1 MSGAAT
7 SQSARHRIII
17 SLLALSD
24 AIAAILLAADL
35 LVVCGTVL
43 LRFLFNAPVEWADDV
58 ARGLMVGSSFFGA
71 ASALARHEN
80 VGVAFF
86 VDKLPSG
93 LRRVVEA
100 TGAGLMTVIAGTVAF
115 NAIKLGWLTTGQT
128 SGSGLP
134 LQLTFYPM
142 GVGALLMTIFAADLF
157 CSRPLRDMIGA
168 VVTMALIV
176 GLYWAWDDLAP
187 SSLPSSGMLMLAGFL
202 ITLCGGLPIGFALA
216 LAALTFIWVEGT
228 LPGVIFAQQMA
239 RGIDN
244 FVLLAIPF
252 FILVGYLMEAN
263 GMSGRL
269 IELLQRAA
277 GRMRGGLNVVMV
289 TSMVLFSGISG
300 SKMADVAAV
309 GSVLIPAAR
318 RSRQSPGGAVALLA
332 ASAIMAETIPP
343 CINLIILGFVT
354 NLSIGGLFVA
364 GLLPAALMALALIAV
379 SIIFGKRAAAS
390 DQARAPVSGLWSG
403 AIASFG
409 LIFMIFAGFKSG
421 FATATEIS
429 AFAAVYALVVGPVM
443 FGELGFKTAANS
455 FIQAATRSGL
465 VLFIV
470 AAAQSLAFILTLQ
483 QVPHMLGDTLLALS
497 GAHGTWLFVLLSI
510 AVLIVMGSVLEGA
523 AALIIFGPLL
533 LPVAT
538 KLGVDPLHFGVVLVI
553 SMGLGLFAPP
563 LGLGLYGACLIGNV
577 AIEQT
582 VKPMLGYLGLLLLC
596 LLGDRLRA
604 VHQHGLAARVRL
616 LRGQARPTQPPPG
629 TSGWIASS
637 PGLLAMTGREG
648 TATLSPSLRAQRS
661 NPSRAIRSGSRVCEK
676 SNTITMEP
684 QRQRSSRLSAS
695 PPSPKPGHESARQ
708 ELLPTA
714 TLRMAL
720 RAEAKS
726 SHPMRAA
733 PLPICGMRKSRKP
746 LETPTA

>member
-1 MSGAAT
+1 MQTISGAAL
-7 SQSARHRIII
+7 SQSGGHRIIV
-17 SLLALSD
+17 SLLLLSD

-35 LVVCGTVL
+35 LVVCSSVL

-71 ASALARHEN
+71 ASALARSEN
-80 VGVAFF
+80 LGVAFF
-86 VDKLPSG
+86 IDMMPAAV
-93 LRRVVEA
+93 RRVVDSI
-100 TGAGLMTVIAGTVAF
+100 GALLVTVIAGYVAF

-134 LQLTFYPM
+134 LELTFYPM
-142 GVGALLMTIFAADLF
+142 GTGALFMTVFAADLF
-157 CSRPLRDMIGA
+157 RHRPAGDMIAGMVA
-168 VVTMALIV
+168 TGLIA
-176 GLYWAWDDLAP
+176 GLYLAWDFVAP
-187 SSLPSSGMLMLAGFL
+187 TSVPSSGTLMLAGFF
-202 ITLCGGLPIGFALA
+202 ITLFGGLPIGFALA

-263 GMSGRL
+263 GMSVRL
-269 IELLQRAA
+269 IELLQRAV

-318 RSRQSPGGAVALLA
+318 RSRQNPGSAVALLA
-332 ASAIMAETIPP
+332 ASAVMAETIPP
-343 CINLIILGFVT
+343 CINLIILGFVA

-379 SIIFGKRAAAS
+379 SIIFGKSRASFDEAELRPAM
-390 DQARAPVSGLWSG
+390 SGLWSG

-429 AFAAVYALVVGPVM
+429 AFAVVYAIVIGSLV
-443 FGELGFKTAANS
+443 FRELKLKTAAHS
-455 FIQAATRSGL
+455 FVQAATRSGL

-470 AAAQSLAFILTLQ
+470 AAAQSLAFVLTLQ
-483 QVPHMLGDTLLALS
+483 QVPHAVGEMMLSLS
-497 GAHGTWLFVLLSI
+497 GSHGTWLFMLLSI

-533 LPVAT
+533 LPVAV

-553 SMGLGLFAPP
+553 AMGLGLFAPP

-577 AIEQT
+577 PIEQT
-582 VKPMLGYLGLLLLC
+582 VKPIVGYLGLLLLC
-596 LLGDRLRA
+596 LLVIA
-604 VHQHGLAARVRL
+604 FV
-616 LRGQARPTQPPPG
+616 PG
-629 TSGWIASS
+629 IS
-637 PGLLAMTGREG
+637 
-648 TATLSPSLRAQRS
+648 TA
-661 NPSRAIRSGSRVCEK
+661 
-676 SNTITMEP
+676 
-684 QRQRSSRLSAS
+684 
-695 PPSPKPGHESARQ
+695 
-708 ELLPTA
+708 LPHA
-714 TLRMAL
+714 F
-720 RAEAKS
+720 
-726 SHPMRAA
+726 
-733 PLPICGMRKSRKP
+733 GY
-746 LETPTA
+746 